1 MLKTLEIPFGLERNS
16 SESSRWTLRLEGA
29 AVAWDARRAC
39 RADVEIAGSRTS
51 RILRQGFSGPRELRA
66 MRSTPAT
73 RVDLEGYM
81 LLPGLV
87 NAHDHLELN
96 LFPRLGRGPYANAVE
111 WARDIYHPD
120 LSPLRE
126 HLSVPKPLRLWWG
139 GLKNLLSGV
148 TSVCHH
154 NPYEED
160 VFNADF
166 PIRVVK
172 RFGWTHSLGFGK
184 NIAEDFL
191 KTPAKAP
198 FILHLGEGTDQNS
211 EDEIFDLDR
220 LGALTSRTVIVHGVG
235 LTAEGHALRR
245 QRDAA
250 LVWCPTSNRF
260 ILGKT
265 LDVRDREPLG
275 RLALGSDSALS
286 AQGDLLDEI
295 NHAHRIEGADPHRI
309 YSLVTESAAAV
320 LRLRNGEGTIREGA
334 IADLVAVRQEDAT
347 PGETLAGADFTKI
360 ELVMVSGMPHLVSP
374 RMAQRWPE
382 ELLSDLETI
391 EVEGTVRLVRAPV
404 KRMLRETQK
413 CLSGKIRLAGKQLA
427 A

>member
-1 MLKTLEIPFGLERNS
+1 MLKTAEIPVGHERDS
-16 SESSRWTLRLEGA
+16 SEPSRWTLRLEGA
-29 AVAWDARRAC
+29 SVAWDARRAS
-39 RADVEIAGSRTS
+39 RANVEIAGCRTS
-51 RILRQGFSGPRELRA
+51 RILRQGFSNQCELRA
-66 MRSTPAT
+66 ISSTPAA

-87 NAHDHLELN
+87 NAHDHLEFN
-96 LFPRLGRGPYANAVE
+96 LFPRLGRGPYSNAVE

-126 HLSVPKPLRLWWG
+126 HLSVPKSLRLWWG

-160 VFNADF
+160 VFSGHF
-166 PIRVVK
+166 PVRVVK

-191 KTPAKAP
+191 RTPAQAP
-198 FILHLGEGTDQNS
+198 FILHLGEGTDLPSQ
-211 EDEIFDLDR
+211 DEIFDLDR
-220 LGALTSRTVIVHGVG
+220 RGALTSRTVIVHGVG

-245 QRDAA
+245 RRDAA

-265 LDVRDREPLG
+265 LDIRDCEPIG
-275 RLALGSDSALS
+275 KLALGSDSALS

-295 NHAHRIEGADPHRI
+295 NYAHRMEGAGPHRI
-309 YSLVTESAAAV
+309 YSMVTESAASV
-320 LRLRNGEGTIREGA
+320 LHLRNGEGTIREGA
-334 IADLVAVRQEDAT
+334 IADFVAVRQENAT
-347 PGETLAGADFTKI
+347 PGETLAGTDFTKI
-360 ELVMVSGMPHLVSP
+360 ELVMVSGKLHLVSP
-374 RMAQRWPE
+374 RMAKRWPE
-382 ELLSDLETI
+382 ELLSDLEMI

-404 KRMLRETQK
+404 KRMLRETRK
-413 CLSGKIRLAGKQLA
+413 CLSEKIRLAGKQLTA
-427 A
+427 